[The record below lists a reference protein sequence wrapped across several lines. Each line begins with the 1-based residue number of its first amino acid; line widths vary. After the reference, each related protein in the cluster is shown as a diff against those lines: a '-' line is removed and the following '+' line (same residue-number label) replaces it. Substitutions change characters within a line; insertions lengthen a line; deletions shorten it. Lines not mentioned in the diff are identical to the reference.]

1 MPRSEKKGDWSSRWS
16 GRIGLKTDELQGS
29 RLPQPEQETFGIP
42 TRGHVDSTPEPT
54 HLKLEFRRE
63 PFPEAGTVV
72 RAAQKVV
79 DCFPLVSGDDEAA
92 FVQEAVQMG
101 KPQQP
106 SHTHTH
112 TAQREEPPANTDWE
126 AVKDANGDT
135 YYWNKTT
142 NVVRRRA
149 PGVGEG
155 KLVRPGAPSW
165 KDAVTFTL
173 TLDVDFATIG
183 DHEGFKQGI
192 LWDVADAA
200 KVDVK
205 YVKIQ
210 GLRAGSVIVDLLI
223 APEVGEP
230 HKVLQDLREQARSP
244 GSRLLTGKLTSK
256 TKGLATPAQIPASS
270 SVLAKPEF
278 KDPPIWHSSPAE
290 RAEEKQK
297 QRAKEVSC
305 SPLSCWRLRPSPTDA
320 RASHLSETDAR
331 ASHLMF
337 SMVAD
342 AGGKNVPEWLPKYQ
356 KLRCCSIRYSLDIEG
371 VLPIFMCYNA
381 YVKEFY
387 EHVSVCAGSVDSGC
401 RLLPLCRGADAC
413 RCPLTKSAF

>member
-1 MPRSEKKGDWSSRWS
+1 MPRSENKGDWSSRWS

-29 RLPQPEQETFGIP
+29 RPPQPAQETSGIP

-63 PFPEAGTVV
+63 PFPETRTV
-72 RAAQKVV
+72 RAAQIV
-79 DCFPLVSGDDEAA
+79 DSFALDSGDDETA
-92 FVQEAVQMG
+92 FVQGAVVKMV

-106 SHTHTH
+106 SHTHTSHTH
-112 TAQREEPPANTDWE
+112 TAPQEEPSANTDWE
-126 AVKDANGDT
+126 AVKEANGDT

-149 PGVGEG
+149 PGVAEG
-155 KLVRPGAPSW
+155 KLVRPGEPSW
-165 KDAVTFTL
+165 KDAVLFTL

-183 DHEGFKQGI
+183 DYEGLKQGV

-205 YVKIQ
+205 YIKIQ

-230 HKVLQDLREQARSP
+230 HKVLQDLREQASSL
-244 GSRLLTGKLTSK
+244 GSRLLKGKLTSK
-256 TKGLATPAQIPASS
+256 TKGLSTPAQLPAASS
-270 SVLAKPEF
+270 VPVKPEV
-278 KDPPIWHSSPAE
+278 KDPPIWHTSPAE

-305 SPLSCWRLRPSPTDA
+305 SPRSC
-320 RASHLSETDAR
+320 
-331 ASHLMF
+331 
-337 SMVAD
+337 
-342 AGGKNVPEWLPKYQ
+342 
-356 KLRCCSIRYSLDIEG
+356 
-371 VLPIFMCYNA
+371 
-381 YVKEFY
+381 
-387 EHVSVCAGSVDSGC
+387 
-401 RLLPLCRGADAC
+401 
-413 RCPLTKSAF
+413 

>member
-1 MPRSEKKGDWSSRWS
+1 
-16 GRIGLKTDELQGS
+16 
-29 RLPQPEQETFGIP
+29 
-42 TRGHVDSTPEPT
+42 
-54 HLKLEFRRE
+54 
-63 PFPEAGTVV
+63 
-72 RAAQKVV
+72 
-79 DCFPLVSGDDEAA
+79 
-92 FVQEAVQMG
+92 
-101 KPQQP
+101 
-106 SHTHTH
+106 
-112 TAQREEPPANTDWE
+112 
-126 AVKDANGDT
+126 
-135 YYWNKTT
+135 
-142 NVVRRRA
+142 
-149 PGVGEG
+149 
-155 KLVRPGAPSW
+155 
-165 KDAVTFTL
+165 
-173 TLDVDFATIG
+173 
-183 DHEGFKQGI
+183 
-192 LWDVADAA
+192 
-200 KVDVK
+200 
-205 YVKIQ
+205 
-210 GLRAGSVIVDLLI
+210 
-223 APEVGEP
+223 
-230 HKVLQDLREQARSP
+230 
-244 GSRLLTGKLTSK
+244 LLTGKLTSK
-256 TKGLATPAQIPASS
+256 TKGLATPAQIPAAS

-278 KDPPIWHSSPAE
+278 KDPPIWHTSPAE